1 MKFKLEKI
9 EKIVSEIQG
18 VSIDEGFS
26 LDSNFNIIG
35 KVTIDIENS
44 DENVAF
50 VVKILPEYPL
60 KTQNSEAILFSN
72 IELLEYG
79 HVMGNG
85 SICIHTSHHIDLKRK
100 LEIDFNSLKRWI
112 WKYYLNNEN
121 DLHYEHI
128 IMQPKDFK
136 DIHYS
141 YLFTEVDFAFRKKQ
155 FGFFEYSK
163 LNDGQY
169 FEKTVLNHVVQSFT
183 DENSK
188 LIADCKWSNGVKNLT
203 KSTKNS
209 GLYVYVENAP
219 VQNKKFI
226 INNWKDLEKFVGQ
239 DFFRFL
245 YNVQKANYKNKGNV
259 IPLFVGYKISETEV
273 HWQSAILEFGSF
285 PIDSEKID
293 QKWYGIFI
301 DEKII
306 WGITRNCSYEY
317 FFGRGRFVDKITKSK
332 ILIIGV
338 GAIGSIVAT
347 SLTRGG
353 CLNIDIVDFDV
364 KEPENVCRSEYAFIN
379 GLNNKVNE
387 LSNLLFSIS
396 PFIEVGILDEN
407 FFHIYT
413 KMLNGIEKSKNELKS
428 TLNNYDLIIDCSTDN
443 DLMYVLNQL
452 ELINLITISVTNN
465 ARDLVCS
472 TEPRS
477 YEWVLNQFENV
488 LENDIEDVYN
498 PTGCWS
504 PTFKASYNDINTLV
518 QYAIKN
524 INLKLSDESKVLRN
538 FVLKTENQNGFN
550 IKLNEF

>member
-1 MKFKLEKI
+1 
-9 EKIVSEIQG
+9 
-18 VSIDEGFS
+18 
-26 LDSNFNIIG
+26 
-35 KVTIDIENS
+35 
-44 DENVAF
+44 
-50 VVKILPEYPL
+50 
-60 KTQNSEAILFSN
+60 
-72 IELLEYG
+72 
-79 HVMGNG
+79 
-85 SICIHTSHHIDLKRK
+85 
-100 LEIDFNSLKRWI
+100 
-112 WKYYLNNEN
+112 
-121 DLHYEHI
+121 
-128 IMQPKDFK
+128 
-136 DIHYS
+136 
-141 YLFTEVDFAFRKKQ
+141 
-155 FGFFEYSK
+155 
-163 LNDGQY
+163 
-169 FEKTVLNHVVQSFT
+169 
-183 DENSK
+183 
-188 LIADCKWSNGVKNLT
+188 VKNLI

-259 IPLFVGYKISETEV
+259 IPLFVGYKISETEI
-273 HWQSAILEFGSF
+273 HWQSAILEFGNF
-285 PIDSEKID
+285 PIGSEKID
-293 QKWYGIFI
+293 QKWYGIFT

-317 FFGRGRFVDKITKSK
+317 FFGRGRLVDKIAKSK

-428 TLNNYDLIIDCSTDN
+428 SLNNYDLIIDCSTDN

-465 ARDLVCS
+465 AKDLVCS

-518 QYAIKN
+518 QYAIKH

-538 FVLKTENQNGFN
+538 FVLKTEDQNRFN